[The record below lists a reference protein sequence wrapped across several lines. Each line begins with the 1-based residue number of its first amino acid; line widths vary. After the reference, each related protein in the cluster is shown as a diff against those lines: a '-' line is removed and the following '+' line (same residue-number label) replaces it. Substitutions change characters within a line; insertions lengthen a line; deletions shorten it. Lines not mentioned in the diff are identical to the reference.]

1 MQKPCKTISKN
12 PLPQVSLP
20 KKNGRPRRAFPKRQR
35 RETRRGEASE
45 CGNSNERWS
54 DERRRGEAVRRPRSA
69 PSGRDAATPAA
80 TPAVA
85 LRTDQALV
93 VELGLANAVVV
104 ERLCALESPFPYTT
118 AKPRRLRRHHLHATA
133 SPQPNLQQQPSER
146 AKKRASQ
153 VRGGIF
159 AKEMRFR
166 GAVMEYMRKSC
177 ARGHRSRELCADCCS
192 RLPA

>member
-1 MQKPCKTISKN
+1 MA
-12 PLPQVSLP
+12 L
-20 KKNGRPRRAFPKRQR
+20 
-35 RETRRGEASE
+35 
-45 CGNSNERWS
+45 
-54 DERRRGEAVRRPRSA
+54 RRPRSA
-69 PSGRDAATPAA
+69 PSGRAAATPAA
-80 TPAVA
+80 TPAGA
-85 LRTDQALV
+85 LRDKALV

-177 ARGHRSRELCADCCS
+177 ARGHRSREQCADCCA
-192 RLPA
+192 RLPACELLLCLALMVKVHVWNRDMQRAQLHGGSDSSDDGAASAP